1 MFLISSAALEDLQS
15 GSKEPECKQSLSASK
30 NPIASKSCAAD
41 GRASQSMTTFENS
54 QQSDLPEMESAS
66 TRSLAVSPAKTSV
79 MLVMALELKEND
91 PGSGLSS
98 RASLANYDHDS
109 SSWKTSQ
116 RCLIEGW
123 EPFSETFPE
132 SGMTRSGRL
141 YPRAPWALHTCDDEC
156 SLWPTPTASM
166 DGRGFGIPLH
176 ENTGRYKLSTVRRVH
191 ALVIEHGWRIHPH
204 FTEALMGFPM
214 DGSAIA
220 QSETQLCPTL
230 PKQSAEQS
238 CELRIVETRFI

>member
-1 MFLISSAALEDLQS
+1 MSSVSSVASADLISGSSAPECEPSRSASETSIASESCEADGLACPSTTMSARLQQNDWLQTESSSMRSLED
-15 GSKEPECKQSLSASK
+15 
-30 NPIASKSCAAD
+30 
-41 GRASQSMTTFENS
+41 
-54 QQSDLPEMESAS
+54 
-66 TRSLAVSPAKTSV
+66 SPAKTSA
-79 MLVMALELKEND
+79 MLVMALELREND

-98 RASLANYDHDS
+98 RASLAHYDPEA
-109 SSWKTSQ
+109 SSWRTSQ
-116 RCLIEGW
+116 RCLIGGW

-191 ALVIEHGWRIHPH
+191 ELVTEHGWRIHPN

-214 DGSAIA
+214 DASAIA
-220 QSETQLCPTL
+220 PSETQSPQTL
-230 PKQSAEQS
+230 QKQSGAHS
-238 CELRIVETRFI
+238 CEP